1 MIASSVT
8 DWVDKVPDIW
18 PEPPQIGSMLLDNQ
32 VLTAPIIIEPICGGS
47 GQIAGNFSAQSVT
60 ELAIMLSGGALP
72 APLNV
77 VEEGVLPPS

>member
-1 MIASSVT
+1 MTREYTGQRFA
-8 DWVDKVPDIW
+8 
-18 PEPPQIGSMLLDNQ
+18 MLLDNQ